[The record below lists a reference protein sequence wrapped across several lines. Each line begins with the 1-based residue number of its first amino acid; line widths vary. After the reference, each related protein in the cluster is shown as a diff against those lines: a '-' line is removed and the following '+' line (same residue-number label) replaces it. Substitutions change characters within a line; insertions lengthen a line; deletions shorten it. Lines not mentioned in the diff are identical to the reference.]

1 MEQCLQI
8 VIEMMPQG
16 DEVRVALP
24 RGYLQAFVT
33 MLSQM
38 ILVALGRLFLVKAK
52 YPNRN
57 IL

>member
-16 DEVRVALP
+16 DEVRVVLP

-33 MLSQM
+33 MLAQM
-38 ILVALGRLFLVKAK
+38 ILVALGRLLLVKAK